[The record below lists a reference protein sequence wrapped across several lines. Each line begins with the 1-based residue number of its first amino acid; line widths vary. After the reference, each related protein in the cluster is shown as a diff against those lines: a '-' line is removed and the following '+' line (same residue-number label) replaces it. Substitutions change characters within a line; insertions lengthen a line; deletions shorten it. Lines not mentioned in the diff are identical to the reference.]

1 MLILKPLSVD
11 WSVAGAK
18 IPESP
23 KSHTKVTL
31 QSHLSHTSVTQK
43 SQKSPCGDF
52 GVTFEIGRAHV

>member
-31 QSHLSHTSVTQK
+31 QSHLSHTKVT
-43 SQKSPCGDF
+43 QKSPCGDF
-52 GVTFEIGRAHV
+52 GVTEV